1 MLRYF
6 EKQCGAN
13 IGTTL
18 SYTLTDR
25 DVSNWDVEKKAF
37 VVTKGAYKIYV
48 GSSSQD
54 IRLTGSITII

>member
-6 EKQCGAN
+6 EKQCGAD
-13 IGTTL
+13 IGTEL

-37 VVTKGAYKIYV
+37 TVTKGVYKIYV
-48 GSSSQD
+48 CSSSQD
-54 IRLTGSITII
+54 IRLTGSITV